1 MRQKERG
8 IEMVKYRN
16 QYRINKKG
24 CEFMRF
30 DSYEEARAKLDE
42 LQAKRPG
49 VYTMQER
56 HCRLGRYG
64 VLEIGWNGEN
74 AWSSWS

>member
-1 MRQKERG
+1 
-8 IEMVKYRN
+8 MVKDRY

-30 DSYEEARAKLDE
+30 DIYEEARKKLDE

-49 VYTMQER
+49 VYTMQSR
-56 HCRLGRYG
+56 HCRVNRYG
-64 VLEIGWNGEN
+64 VLEIGWNWEN
-74 AWSSWS
+74 AWSLWS